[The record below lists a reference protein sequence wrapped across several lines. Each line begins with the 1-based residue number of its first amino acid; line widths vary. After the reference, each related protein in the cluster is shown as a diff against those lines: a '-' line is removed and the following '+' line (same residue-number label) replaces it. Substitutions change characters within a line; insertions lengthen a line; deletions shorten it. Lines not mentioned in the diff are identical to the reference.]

1 MARISE
7 GYKEVKMRGFL
18 TGVASALALCVALAI
33 LAVFLAWRLV
43 FLHVEAIGLATDT
56 TRALS
61 VLLTAAFLLLIGW
74 VARAILTLR
83 FTQLCIGM
91 SLTALGWACLALAP
105 RLNSALFSANSGQ
118 PRQRYLRDENGH
130 LRLFPGGVEADPQS
144 GVHLA
149 WVTQEVAREYARQQG
164 SLGSGASQPAT
175 RAAGLLA
182 VHRDLLDRAGF
193 LDFVLRNVELI
204 RYWPWPAMKCGETD
218 SAVGCAQYADGQ
230 RIVDVAV
237 RDRDDLDV
245 VATIVHE
252 AAHLAAISQTGA
264 MASEE
269 EANAVSD
276 AFVQQVLKAAI
287 HQAVEEAF
295 GQAIDRGEV
304 TTGQQAD
311 GQQAEQNTVVHV
323 NPVTLRVVQETRAL
337 PRRPTAAELDNG
349 TAWLEGRQSVRS
361 QEPASDKELER
372 AFKKRLMSQEPQ

>member
-1 MARISE
+1 
-7 GYKEVKMRGFL
+7 
-18 TGVASALALCVALAI
+18 
-33 LAVFLAWRLV
+33 
-43 FLHVEAIGLATDT
+43 
-56 TRALS
+56 
-61 VLLTAAFLLLIGW
+61 
-74 VARAILTLR
+74 
-83 FTQLCIGM
+83 M
-91 SLTALGWACLALAP
+91 SLTALGWACLAVAA

-118 PRQRYLRDENGH
+118 PRQRYLRDEKGR

-204 RYWPWPAMKCGETD
+204 RYWPWPAMKCGEAD

-276 AFVQQVLKAAI
+276 AFVRQVLRADI

-311 GQQAEQNTVVHV
+311 GQLAEQNTVVHV